1 MKKDIKDFFKKLRP
15 AEFFS
20 ENPKVDTS
28 DSSLVISKSKFCP
41 PQNRNST
48 LVSVINFLLK
58 QNFSEENLK
67 NMSNILKCKWQNI
80 LTLKKNWDIL
90 IIQACKV
97 EQVVIKNT
105 YI

>member
-1 MKKDIKDFFKKLRP
+1 MKKDIKDFFRKLRP

-67 NMSNILKCKWQNI
+67 NMSNIMVCKWQNI
-80 LTLKKNWDIL
+80 LNWDIL

-97 EQVVIKNT
+97 EQAVIKNT

>member
-1 MKKDIKDFFKKLRP
+1 MKKDIKDFFRKLRP

-28 DSSLVISKSKFCP
+28 DSSLVISKSKLCP

-67 NMSNILKCKWQNI
+67 NMLN
-80 LTLKKNWDIL
+80 LKKNWDII